1 MDIVFPEYKPFTTKV
16 IFYRIPKNA
25 STSIYNHLDNI
36 NIIKANIELIAQKV
50 DQRIYKNIFEPSH
63 LKPEELENLILGDS
77 IKDYF
82 SFCVVRNPWD
92 RAVSMYKFAIK
103 MRFKNVYN
111 IDFDD
116 TFENFCSILKEYKDN
131 LFFIGSHKQSDWLKG
146 NCPPK
151 KIIYFENLQ
160 QQFSEMVQELNLIGV
175 SPILPHENK
184 TEHSHYSLYYN
195 DSTKQIIKDVF
206 EEDID
211 RFKYTFSDQTHNK
224 QRSKDVGHLKM

>member
-1 MDIVFPEYKPFTTKV
+1 MDVVFPEYKPFTTKV

-25 STSIYNHLDNI
+25 STSIYNHLGAK
-36 NIIKANIELIAQKV
+36 NIINLCEKDLYQKV
-50 DQRIYKNIFEPSH
+50 DQRIYKNTFYPSH
-63 LKPEELENLILGDS
+63 VKPEELENLILGNL
-77 IKDYF
+77 INDYF
-82 SFCVVRNPWD
+82 SFCVIRNPWD

-103 MRFKNVYN
+103 MGFKNVYN
-111 IDFDD
+111 IDVED
-116 TFENFCSILKEYKDN
+116 TFENFCSVLKENKDN
-131 LFFIGSHKQSDWLKG
+131 PFFIGSHKQCDWLKG

-160 QQFSEMVQELNLIGV
+160 QEFSEMVEELNLIGV

-206 EEDID
+206 EEDVD

-224 QRSKDVGHLKM
+224 QRSKDKGHLKM